1 MDCEF
6 ELQGLRFVADS
17 DKARAN
23 VARHGI
29 DFEQAAQ
36 VFFDPF
42 FRIVDASVEDEARDA
57 AVGYDLIGRLLFVVH
72 IEIEGEA
79 IRLISARGATSQE
92 REEHDS

>member
-1 MDCEF
+1 VDYEF
-6 ELQGLRFVADS
+6 ELQGLCFVADR

-29 DFEQAAQ
+29 EFEQAAQ

-42 FRIVDASVEDEARDA
+42 FRMIDASGETESREA
-57 AVGYDLIGRLLFVVH
+57 AVGYDFIGRLLFVVH

-79 IRLISARGATSQE
+79 IRLISARRATSQE